1 MTKKK
6 NVKKKVE
13 FVKIR
18 NKGEITLP
26 KPIREHLKLEPGDQL
41 RFDSSD
47 DKIIITK
54 IKV

>member
-6 NVKKKVE
+6 EVKKKVE

-18 NKGEITLP
+18 KKGEITLP

-41 RFDSSD
+41 RFDSSGEQ
-47 DKIIITK
+47 ITITK